1 MTKLFKNKEPAL
13 LQSARFTLRVTESES
28 EQIRQAASI
37 RQMDVNEYIRRAA
50 LGRKADVDYETETV
64 LALMGVTKAIRDLYG
79 ALIERGLPPMKEDMQ
94 PIVDHAIAA
103 IIRISK

>member
-28 EQIRQAASI
+28 EQIRQAARI

-64 LALMGVTKAIRDLYG
+64 LALMNVGRDIRKLY
-79 ALIERGLPPMKEDMQ
+79 AVLVERGIPPLKEDMQ